1 MKTNY
6 RIQKAALSLLLGV
19 GLIAGCSRSRDDAQ
33 VASDVQG
40 KINADSNIQN
50 KQITVNA
57 NKGVVTLS
65 GSVNNDLER
74 SSAANDA
81 SQVDGVKTVVNNLEV
96 SNAGFP
102 AAAPA
107 EQPSSSAVTEPAPRP
122 RASRS
127 TRRAAPSRSYADNT
141 AASNTGI
148 GSSAP
153 SSSYSAPA
161 QPVRPASVTI
171 AEGTPVS
178 VVLIDG
184 LSSES
189 NHDGDTFRG
198 TLSAP
203 LVGENDQVAIP
214 ANSEVE
220 GRIVTAHPSTHFS
233 GHSELVLQITKIS
246 AGGKSYD
253 VNTSEWSKQGTGR
266 GKRTAETIGGGAGIG
281 ALIGALAGGG
291 KGAAIGAGVGAAAGT
306 GVQGVTHGEAVRLA
320 PETRLDF
327 RLQSPLTVT
336 PTSTARRST
345 LP

>member
-1 MKTNY
+1 MKTSY
-6 RIQKAALSLLLGV
+6 RIPTAALSLLLAL
-19 GLIAGCSRSRDDAQ
+19 GLVVGCSRSRDDAQ

-57 NKGVVTLS
+57 NRGVVTLT

-81 SQVDGVKTVVNNLEV
+81 SQVDGVKTVVNNLEL

-107 EQPSSSAVTEPAPRP
+107 EQPSSAIKEPAPRP
-122 RASRS
+122 RATRP
-127 TRRAAPSRSYADNT
+127 TRRAAPSRNYSESS
-141 AASNTGI
+141 ASNTGI

-161 QPVRPASVTI
+161 APVRPASVTI

-189 NHDGDTFRG
+189 NHDGDTFRA

-220 GRIVTAHPSTHFS
+220 GRVVTAHPSSHFS
-233 GHSELVLQITKIS
+233 GHSELVLQVTKIS

-336 PTSTARRST
+336 PTSTARRTT
-345 LP
+345 LPR

>member
-1 MKTNY
+1 M
-6 RIQKAALSLLLGV
+6 
-19 GLIAGCSRSRDDAQ
+19 RD
-33 VASDVQG
+33 S
-40 KINADSNIQN
+40 
-50 KQITVNA
+50 
-57 NKGVVTLS
+57 
-65 GSVNNDLER
+65 
-74 SSAANDA
+74 
-81 SQVDGVKTVVNNLEV
+81 
-96 SNAGFP
+96 
-102 AAAPA
+102 
-107 EQPSSSAVTEPAPRP
+107 
-122 RASRS
+122 
-127 TRRAAPSRSYADNT
+127 
-141 AASNTGI
+141 
-148 GSSAP
+148 
-153 SSSYSAPA
+153 
-161 QPVRPASVTI
+161 PASVTI
-171 AEGTPVS
+171 AEGTPLS

-189 NHDGDTFRG
+189 NHDGDTFRA

-214 ANSEVE
+214 ANSEIE
-220 GRIVTAHPSTHFS
+220 GRVVTAHPSSHFS
-233 GHSELVLQITKIS
+233 GHSELVLQVTKIS

-253 VNTSEWSKQGTGR
+253 VNTSEWSKQGAGR

-336 PTSTARRST
+336 PTSTVRRTT

>member
-1 MKTNY
+1 MKTSY
-6 RIQKAALSLLLGV
+6 RIPTAALSLLLAL
-19 GLIAGCSRSRDDAQ
+19 GLVVGCSRSRDDAQ

-57 NKGVVTLS
+57 NRGVVTLT

-81 SQVDGVKTVVNNLEV
+81 SQVDGVKTVVNNLEL

-102 AAAPA
+102 AASPA
-107 EQPSSSAVTEPAPRP
+107 EQPSSAINEPAPRP
-122 RASRS
+122 RASRP

-161 QPVRPASVTI
+161 EPVRPASVTI

-184 LSSES
+184 
-189 NHDGDTFRG
+189 
-198 TLSAP
+198 SA
-203 LVGENDQVAIP
+203 LRAITM
-214 ANSEVE
+214 A
-220 GRIVTAHPSTHFS
+220 I
-233 GHSELVLQITKIS
+233 HSVPRFPRH
-246 AGGKSYD
+246 
-253 VNTSEWSKQGTGR
+253 W
-266 GKRTAETIGGGAGIG
+266 
-281 ALIGALAGGG
+281 
-291 KGAAIGAGVGAAAGT
+291 
-306 GVQGVTHGEAVRLA
+306 
-320 PETRLDF
+320 
-327 RLQSPLTVT
+327 
-336 PTSTARRST
+336 
-345 LP
+345 

>member
-1 MKTNY
+1 MKTIY
-6 RIQKAALSLLLGV
+6 RIPTAALSLLLAV

-65 GSVNNDLER
+65 GAVNNDLER

-96 SNAGFP
+96 SNAAFP
-102 AAAPA
+102 SAAPA
-107 EQPSSSAVTEPAPRP
+107 EQPSSSAMNEPAPRARP
-122 RASRS
+122 RTA
-127 TRRAAPSRSYADNT
+127 RRTAPSRSYSDNA

-153 SSSYSAPA
+153 ASNYSAPA
-161 QPVRPASVTI
+161 EPTRPASVTI

-214 ANSEVE
+214 ANSEIE
-220 GRIVTAHPSTHFS
+220 GRVVTAHPSTHFS
-233 GHSELVLQITKIS
+233 GHSELVLQVTKIS

-253 VNTSEWSKQGTGR
+253 VNTSEWSKQGAGR
-266 GKRTAETIGGGAGIG
+266 GKRTAETIGGGAG
-281 ALIGALAGGG
+281 IGALAGGG

-306 GVQGVTHGEAVRLA
+306 GVQGVSHGEAVRLA

-336 PTSTARRST
+336 PTSTVRRST

>member
-6 RIQKAALSLLLGV
+6 RIPTAALSLLLGI
-19 GLIAGCSRSRDDAQ
+19 GLIVGCSRSRDDAQ

-65 GSVNNDLER
+65 GTVNNDLER

-81 SQVDGVKTVVNNLEV
+81 SQIDGVKTVVNNLEV
-96 SNAGFP
+96 SNAAFP

-107 EQPSSSAVTEPAPRP
+107 EQPSSSAVSEPAPRP
-122 RASRS
+122 RASRPA
-127 TRRAAPSRSYADNT
+127 RRAAPSRSYADNT
-141 AASNTGI
+141 ASNTGI

-153 SSSYSAPA
+153 STSYSAPA
-161 QPVRPASVTI
+161 APVRPASVTI

-233 GHSELVLQITKIS
+233 GHSELVLQITKIT

-253 VNTSEWSKQGTGR
+253 VNSSEWSKQGTGR

>member
-1 MKTNY
+1 MKTSY
-6 RIQKAALSLLLGV
+6 RIPTAALSLLLAL
-19 GLIAGCSRSRDDAQ
+19 GLVVGCSRSRDDAQ

-57 NKGVVTLS
+57 NRGVVTLT

-81 SQVDGVKTVVNNLEV
+81 SQVDGVKTVVNNLEL
-96 SNAGFP
+96 SNAGLP

-107 EQPSSSAVTEPAPRP
+107 EQPSSAINEPAPRP
-122 RASRS
+122 RATRP
-127 TRRAAPSRSYADNT
+127 TRRAAPSRNYSESS
-141 AASNTGI
+141 ASNTGI

-153 SSSYSAPA
+153 ASTYSAPA
-161 QPVRPASVTI
+161 EPVRPASVTI

-189 NHDGDTFRG
+189 NHDGDTFRA

-214 ANSEVE
+214 ANSEIE
-220 GRIVTAHPSTHFS
+220 GRVVTAHPSSHFS
-233 GHSELVLQITKIS
+233 GHSELVLQVTKIS

-336 PTSTARRST
+336 PTSTARRTT
-345 LP
+345 LPR

>member
-6 RIQKAALSLLLGV
+6 RIPTAALSLLLGI
-19 GLIAGCSRSRDDAQ
+19 GLIVGCSRSRDDAQ

-65 GSVNNDLER
+65 GTVNNDLER

-96 SNAGFP
+96 SNAT
-102 AAAPA
+102 APA
-107 EQPSSSAVTEPAPRP
+107 GQPSSSAMNEPAPRP
-122 RASRS
+122 RASRPA
-127 TRRAAPSRSYADNT
+127 RRAAPSRSYADNT
-141 AASNTGI
+141 ASNTGI

-153 SSSYSAPA
+153 STSYSAPA
-161 QPVRPASVTI
+161 ALVRPASVTI

-233 GHSELVLQITKIS
+233 GHSELVLQITKIT

-253 VNTSEWSKQGTGR
+253 VNTSEWSKQGAGR
-266 GKRTAETIGGGAGIG
+266 GKRTAETIGGGRGIG
-281 ALIGALAGGG
+281 ALIGAPAGGG
-291 KGAAIGAGVGAAAGT
+291 TGAAIGAGVGAAAGT

-336 PTSTARRST
+336 PTSTARRTT
-345 LP
+345 LPR

>member
-1 MKTNY
+1 MKTSY
-6 RIQKAALSLLLGV
+6 RIPTAALSLLLAL
-19 GLIAGCSRSRDDAQ
+19 GLVVGCSRSRDDAQ

-81 SQVDGVKTVVNNLEV
+81 SQVDGVKTVVNNLEL

-107 EQPSSSAVTEPAPRP
+107 EQPSSAINEPAPRP
-122 RASRS
+122 RATRP
-127 TRRAAPSRSYADNT
+127 TRRAAPSRNYSESS
-141 AASNTGI
+141 ASNTGI

-153 SSSYSAPA
+153 ASSYSAPA
-161 QPVRPASVTI
+161 APVRPASVTI

-189 NHDGDTFRG
+189 NHDGDTFRA

-220 GRIVTAHPSTHFS
+220 GRVVTAHPSSHFS
-233 GHSELVLQITKIS
+233 GHSELVLQVTKIS

-253 VNTSEWSKQGTGR
+253 VNTSEWSKQGAGR

-336 PTSTARRST
+336 PTSTVRRTT

>member
-1 MKTNY
+1 MKTSY
-6 RIQKAALSLLLGV
+6 RIPTAALSLLLAL
-19 GLIAGCSRSRDDAQ
+19 GLVVGCSRSRDDAQ

-40 KINADSNIQN
+40 KINADGNIQN

-81 SQVDGVKTVVNNLEV
+81 SQVDGVKTVVNNLEL

-107 EQPSSSAVTEPAPRP
+107 EQPSAAMSEPAPRP
-122 RASRS
+122 RASRP
-127 TRRAAPSRSYADNT
+127 TRRAAPSRSYSENA

-161 QPVRPASVTI
+161 EPVRPASVTI
-171 AEGTPVS
+171 AEGTPLS

-189 NHDGDTFRG
+189 NHDGDTFRA

-203 LVGENDQVAIP
+203 LVDESDRVAIP

-220 GRIVTAHPSTHFS
+220 GRVVTAHPSSHFS
-233 GHSELVLQITKIS
+233 GHSELVLQVTKIS

-253 VNTSEWSKQGTGR
+253 VNTSEWSKQGAGR

-345 LP
+345 LPR

>member
-1 MKTNY
+1 MKTSY
-6 RIQKAALSLLLGV
+6 RIPTAALSLLLAL
-19 GLIAGCSRSRDDAQ
+19 GLVVGCSRSRDDAQ

-57 NKGVVTLS
+57 NRGVVTLT

-81 SQVDGVKTVVNNLEV
+81 SQVDGVKTVVNNLEL

-102 AAAPA
+102 AASPA
-107 EQPSSSAVTEPAPRP
+107 EQPSSAINEPAPRP
-122 RASRS
+122 RATRP

-161 QPVRPASVTI
+161 EPVRPASVTI

-189 NHDGDTFRG
+189 NHDGDTFRAA
-198 TLSAP
+198 LSAP

-220 GRIVTAHPSTHFS
+220 GRVVTAHPSSHFS
-233 GHSELVLQITKIS
+233 GHSELVLQVTKIS

-253 VNTSEWSKQGTGR
+253 VNTSEWSKQGAGR

-306 GVQGVTHGEAVRLA
+306 GVQGVTHGEAVKLA

-336 PTSTARRST
+336 PTSTARRTT

>member
-1 MKTNY
+1 MKTSY
-6 RIQKAALSLLLGV
+6 RIPTAALSLLLAL
-19 GLIAGCSRSRDDAQ
+19 GLVVGCSRSRDDAQ

-57 NKGVVTLS
+57 NRGVVTLT

-81 SQVDGVKTVVNNLEV
+81 SQVDGVKTVVNNLEL

-107 EQPSSSAVTEPAPRP
+107 EQPSSAISEPAPRP
-122 RASRS
+122 RATRP
-127 TRRAAPSRSYADNT
+127 TRRAAPSRNYSESS
-141 AASNTGI
+141 ASNTGI

-153 SSSYSAPA
+153 ASTYSAPA
-161 QPVRPASVTI
+161 EPVRPASVTI

-189 NHDGDTFRG
+189 NHDGDTFRA

-214 ANSEVE
+214 ANSEIE
-220 GRIVTAHPSTHFS
+220 GRVVTAHPSSHFS
-233 GHSELVLQITKIS
+233 GHSELVLQVTKIS

-253 VNTSEWSKQGTGR
+253 VNTSEWSKQGAGR

-336 PTSTARRST
+336 PTSTVRRTT

>member
-1 MKTNY
+1 MKTSY
-6 RIQKAALSLLLGV
+6 RIPTAALSLLLAL
-19 GLIAGCSRSRDDAQ
+19 GLVVGCSRSRDDAQ

-81 SQVDGVKTVVNNLEV
+81 SQVDGVKTVVNNLEL

-107 EQPSSSAVTEPAPRP
+107 EQLSSAINEPATRPRAPRP
-122 RASRS
+122 
-127 TRRAAPSRSYADNT
+127 TRRAAPSRNYSEST
-141 AASNTGI
+141 ASNTGI
-148 GSSAP
+148 GSSGPA
-153 SSSYSAPA
+153 STYSAPA
-161 QPVRPASVTI
+161 EPARPASVTI
-171 AEGTPVS
+171 AEGTPLS

-189 NHDGDTFRG
+189 NHDGDTFRA

-220 GRIVTAHPSTHFS
+220 GRVVTAHPSSHFS
-233 GHSELVLQITKIS
+233 GHSELVLQVTKIS

-253 VNTSEWSKQGTGR
+253 VNTSEWSKQGAGR

-336 PTSTARRST
+336 PTSTARRTT
-345 LP
+345 LPR

>member
-1 MKTNY
+1 MKTSY
-6 RIQKAALSLLLGV
+6 RIPTAALSLLLAL
-19 GLIAGCSRSRDDAQ
+19 GLVVGCSRSRDDAQ

-57 NKGVVTLS
+57 NRGVVTLT

-81 SQVDGVKTVVNNLEV
+81 SQVDGVKTVVNNLEL

-107 EQPSSSAVTEPAPRP
+107 EQPSSAINEPAPRP
-122 RASRS
+122 RATRP

-161 QPVRPASVTI
+161 EPVRPASVTI

-189 NHDGDTFRG
+189 NHDGDTFRA

-220 GRIVTAHPSTHFS
+220 GRVVTAHPSSHFS
-233 GHSELVLQITKIS
+233 GHSELVLQVTKIS

>member
-1 MKTNY
+1 MKTSY
-6 RIQKAALSLLLGV
+6 RIPTAALSLLLAL
-19 GLIAGCSRSRDDAQ
+19 GLVVGCSRSRDDAQ

-57 NKGVVTLS
+57 NRGVVTLT

-81 SQVDGVKTVVNNLEV
+81 SQVDGVKTVVNNLEL

-107 EQPSSSAVTEPAPRP
+107 EQPSSAINEPAPRP
-122 RASRS
+122 RATRP
-127 TRRAAPSRSYADNT
+127 TRRAAPNRNYSESS
-141 AASNTGI
+141 ASNTGI

-153 SSSYSAPA
+153 ASTYSAPA
-161 QPVRPASVTI
+161 EPVRPASVTI

-189 NHDGDTFRG
+189 NHDGDTFRA

-214 ANSEVE
+214 ANSEIE
-220 GRIVTAHPSTHFS
+220 GRVVTAHPSSHFS
-233 GHSELVLQITKIS
+233 GHSELVLQVTKIS

-336 PTSTARRST
+336 PTSTARRTT
-345 LP
+345 LPR

>member
-1 MKTNY
+1 MKTSY
-6 RIQKAALSLLLGV
+6 RIPTAALSLLLAL
-19 GLIAGCSRSRDDAQ
+19 GLVVGCSRSRDDAQ

-57 NKGVVTLS
+57 NRGVVTLT

-81 SQVDGVKTVVNNLEV
+81 SQVDGVKTVVNNLEL

-107 EQPSSSAVTEPAPRP
+107 EQPSSAISEPAPRP
-122 RASRS
+122 RATRP
-127 TRRAAPSRSYADNT
+127 TRRAAPSRNYADNT

-161 QPVRPASVTI
+161 EPARPASVII
-171 AEGTPVS
+171 AEGTPLS

-189 NHDGDTFRG
+189 NHDGDTFRA

-214 ANSEVE
+214 ANSEIE
-220 GRIVTAHPSTHFS
+220 GRVVTAHPSSHFS
-233 GHSELVLQITKIS
+233 GHSELVLQVTKIS

-253 VNTSEWSKQGTGR
+253 VNTSEWSKQGAGR

-345 LP
+345 LPR